1 MKKKMLVIAL
11 ALMLATHLTVLGV
24 DVNFETVID
33 ETVGVIE
40 DFSHGKL
47 HISGEAITYGGL
59 DEIVLVLG
67 DAPIFDLLTGLPVS
81 ADCIEI
87 GMDVRVAYL
96 LQPDVLPQ
104 AVVIWLSPTHPDA
117 AVFTTIVS
125 ENIQY
130 SPDYAVF
137 LSADAKYRI
146 TLTKETVIYCPQ
158 NGELSFVD
166 IMPGQEF
173 FVWVDMITASSP
185 AQVYPDKVV
194 LICQFR

>member
-1 MKKKMLVIAL
+1 MRKLMLVLIFSM
-11 ALMLATHLTVLGV
+11 MLTTCLTVKAE
-24 DVNFETVID
+24 DANFETVID
-33 ETVGVIE
+33 ETIGIVE
-40 DFSHGKL
+40 DFSHGNL

-59 DEIVLVLG
+59 DDLVLVLG
-67 DAPIFDLLTGLPVS
+67 DAAIFDLLTGLPVL

-96 LQPDVLPQ
+96 LQPGVLPQ
-104 AVVIWLSPTHPDA
+104 AVVIWLSPAHPDA

-130 SPDYAVF
+130 GPDYAVF
-137 LSADAKYRI
+137 LSTDGKYRI
-146 TLTKETVIYCPQ
+146 TITGETFIYCPEL
-158 NGELSFVD
+158 GELSFTD

-194 LICQFR
+194 LVNGD